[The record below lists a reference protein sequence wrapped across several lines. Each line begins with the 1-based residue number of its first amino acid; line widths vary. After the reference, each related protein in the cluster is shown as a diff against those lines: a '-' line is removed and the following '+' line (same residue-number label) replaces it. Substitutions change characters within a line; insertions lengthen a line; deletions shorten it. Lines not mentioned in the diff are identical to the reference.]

1 MRLLHE
7 QLNVL
12 LKHDIHL
19 DRLLL
24 IISVKC
30 FSNFKDSYT
39 VIIIVKLIIKI
50 EDWAL
55 LLSYTKLTPN

>member
-12 LKHDIHL
+12 LKHDISL
-19 DRLLL
+19 DRLCL

-30 FSNFKDSYT
+30 FSNFKDFYT
-39 VIIIVKLIIKI
+39 VIIVKLIIKR

-55 LLSYTKLTPN
+55 MLSYTKLTPN